1 MVPIKPGSLLIYP
14 ASPIQKKD
22 MISGPHAILVIS
34 NNGDA
39 EPIAYQREFDLTV
52 GPQATT
58 TVSASFALIRFLYA
72 NSPPVHSHR

>member
-1 MVPIKPGSLLIYP
+1 MILQSCRPGRIEFYQTLFLANVFF
-14 ASPIQKKD
+14 ASPIMKKD
-22 MISGPHAILVIS
+22 MISGPHAILIVS

-58 TVSASFALIRFLYA
+58 TVSFVFSGL
-72 NSPPVHSHR
+72 